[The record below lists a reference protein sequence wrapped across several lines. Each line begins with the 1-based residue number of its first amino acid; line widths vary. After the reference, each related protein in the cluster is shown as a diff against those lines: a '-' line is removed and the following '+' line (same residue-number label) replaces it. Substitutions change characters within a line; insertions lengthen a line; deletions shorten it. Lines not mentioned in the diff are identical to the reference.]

1 MMAGWRDA
9 LLPFSI
15 GDGWML
21 AAEGGRVIFRWVVR
35 VSCFIPA
42 ASLQLTHG
50 AGNAAGMMY

>member
-15 GDGWML
+15 GADWML

-42 ASLQLTHG
+42 TALQLAHD
-50 AGNAAGMMY
+50 AAATLLA